1 MTVFNIIILLFF
13 IIFWGISKNYE
24 AQTVSGL
31 DKKKYPLKS
40 FYPFGF
46 YLLDKLKISKKKTAD
61 NIEEPLKA
69 LYVGESVDTVKRMY
83 ICGKI
88 VAAAII
94 IFLANLFSLISNL
107 QAAGNKELIEG
118 RYLFRPGYEEGSKT
132 VDLKVNVS
140 EQDVTVLEENVQ
152 LEVSE
157 KEYDS
162 LEIKK
167 QFQYAK
173 DYIDKHVLKM
183 NTSPDKVL
191 TDLYFMTR
199 IPDSKVRIS
208 WTSGN
213 PKIIDYDGTIH
224 NEDMTEAI
232 LVGVTATITYQ
243 DNIEEYTRYFKV
255 LPKEYTKEE
264 LARKNLME
272 AVNWANEESKTKDR
286 VTLPD
291 SLGKF
296 KISWA
301 QDQHNGGGIFLILGI
316 IGALLLYKLM
326 DRDLYDKVNK
336 RNREMLLD
344 YPEIINKFTLLV
356 GAGMSL
362 SNAWGRITKEYKE
375 KGRQKRYAYEEMS
388 ITYGELLLGI
398 SEPIAY
404 ERFGRRAKLLPY
416 LRFSSLLVQNL
427 KKGSSD
433 LLHSLELE
441 AAQAFEERKEL
452 AKRMGEEAGTKLLV
466 PMMLMLM
473 LVLTVILVPAFI
485 SLQI

>member
-1 MTVFNIIILLFF
+1 
-13 IIFWGISKNYE
+13 
-24 AQTVSGL
+24 
-31 DKKKYPLKS
+31 
-40 FYPFGF
+40 
-46 YLLDKLKISKKKTAD
+46 
-61 NIEEPLKA
+61 
-69 LYVGESVDTVKRMY
+69 
-83 ICGKI
+83 
-88 VAAAII
+88 
-94 IFLANLFSLISNL
+94 
-107 QAAGNKELIEG
+107 
-118 RYLFRPGYEEGSKT
+118 
-132 VDLKVNVS
+132 
-140 EQDVTVLEENVQ
+140 
-152 LEVSE
+152 
-157 KEYDS
+157 
-162 LEIKK
+162 
-167 QFQYAK
+167 
-173 DYIDKHVLKM
+173 
-183 NTSPDKVL
+183 
-191 TDLYFMTR
+191 
-199 IPDSKVRIS
+199 
-208 WTSGN
+208 
-213 PKIIDYDGTIH
+213 
-224 NEDMTEAI
+224 
-232 LVGVTATITYQ
+232 
-243 DNIEEYTRYFKV
+243 
-255 LPKEYTKEE
+255 
-264 LARKNLME
+264 
-272 AVNWANEESKTKDR
+272 
-286 VTLPD
+286 
-291 SLGKF
+291 
-296 KISWA
+296 
-301 QDQHNGGGIFLILGI
+301 
-316 IGALLLYKLM
+316 M